1 MIKFLFKTLIIVVLL
16 LIIIP
21 LIMLLFGEGA
31 LVYKIFDWS
40 FAGDENK
47 QEVVVPKKKNSLKDD
62 ILNWVNEQVDD
73 NDNVA
78 HNGSASA
85 TVKNIYVDHNVLQD
99 GQKGMKIEAEFDS
112 KNLKGEI
119 LYCMVRFY
127 NDDGSPLVQKKYNE
141 KYRSV
146 NGNVI
151 VGDYTSPP
159 YEVCNTKT
167 PLFIPYDELPTVK
180 KGRTDFILDAS
191 ILYYTSKT
199 DYEVLDR
206 SRTYSFYIMND

>member
-21 LIMLLFGEGA
+21 LGMLLFGEGA

-40 FAGDENK
+40 FFDNKEK
-47 QEVVVPKKKNSLKDD
+47 QELVVKDNNSSLKES
-62 ILNWVNEQVDD
+62 IINRVNEKV
-73 NDNVA
+73 NEKIHNTGKVSAIIKNV
-78 HNGSASA
+78 
-85 TVKNIYVDHNVLQD
+85 YVDHNVEKD
-99 GQKGMKIEAEFDS
+99 GVKGMQIAVDFES
-112 KNLKGEI
+112 QNLKDEA

-127 NDDGSPLVQKKYNE
+127 NDDGSPLVQQNFNK

-151 VGDYTSPP
+151 VGEMTSPT
-159 YEVCNTKT
+159 YDDCKT
-167 PLFIPYDELPTVK
+167 RTTLFIPYDELSLK
-180 KGRTDFILDAS
+180 ESGRTELILDAS
-191 ILYYTSKT
+191 ILHYTTNT

-206 SRTYSFYIMND
+206 SKTYSFYITND